1 MEQNRV
7 EFNQTI
13 EELKVQHQRQIDE
26 NKVEAENRL
35 SMAQSNLEMQL
46 SIQKVRNEAT
56 EKERAANLAQMS
68 SEFKTFMNDM
78 IRQHVELE
86 SISSQRWQE
95 STNQNSLN
103 NMRLSNFVT
112 KMEESTF
119 VYHNCVKFNLSL
131 KKQLH
136 KKHNHIRNSTSK
148 LLNYIFYNDKDRT

>member
-1 MEQNRV
+1 MEQNRL
-7 EFNQTI
+7 EFNQTV

-68 SEFKTFMNDM
+68 SEFKTFVNDM

-86 SISSQRWQE
+86 SISSHRWQE

-103 NMRLSNFVT
+103 NIRLSNFIT
-112 KMEESTF
+112 KMEESTLS
-119 VYHNCVKFNLSL
+119 HNCVKFNLSL
-131 KKQLH
+131 KQQLH
-136 KKHNHIRNSTSK
+136 KPNPTSK
-148 LLNYIFYNDKDRT
+148 LLEYLFYSG

>member
-13 EELKVQHQRQIDE
+13 EELKIQHQRQIDE

-112 KMEESTF
+112 KMEESTLCLTT
-119 VYHNCVKFNLSL
+119 VSNLTYL
-131 KKQLH
+131 L
-136 KKHNHIRNSTSK
+136 RNNFTK
-148 LLNYIFYNDKDRT
+148 GITTFEIPHLNY

>member
-1 MEQNRV
+1 MEQNRL

-112 KMEESTF
+112 KMEESTLCLTT
-119 VYHNCVKFNLSL
+119 VSNLTYL
-131 KKQLH
+131 L
-136 KKHNHIRNSTSK
+136 RNNFTK
-148 LLNYIFYNDKDRT
+148 GITIFEIPHLNY

>member
-1 MEQNRV
+1 MEQNRL

-112 KMEESTF
+112 KMEESTLCLTT
-119 VYHNCVKFNLSL
+119 V
-131 KKQLH
+131 
-136 KKHNHIRNSTSK
+136 
-148 LLNYIFYNDKDRT
+148 

>member
-1 MEQNRV
+1 MEQNRL

-103 NMRLSNFVT
+103 NNRLSNFVT
-112 KMEESTF
+112 KMEESTLCLTT
-119 VYHNCVKFNLSL
+119 VSNLTYL
-131 KKQLH
+131 L
-136 KKHNHIRNSTSK
+136 RNNFTTK
-148 LLNYIFYNDKDRT
+148 GIFEIPHLNY

>member
-112 KMEESTF
+112 KMEESTLCLTT
-119 VYHNCVKFNLSL
+119 VSNLTYL
-131 KKQLH
+131 L
-136 KKHNHIRNSTSK
+136 RNNITK
-148 LLNYIFYNDKDRT
+148 GITIFEIPHLNY

>member
-112 KMEESTF
+112 KMEESTL
-119 VYHNCVKFNLSL
+119 CL
-131 KKQLH
+131 
-136 KKHNHIRNSTSK
+136 TSMCQ
-148 LLNYIFYNDKDRT
+148 I

>member
-1 MEQNRV
+1 MEQNRL

-103 NMRLSNFVT
+103 NMRLSNFIT
-112 KMEESTF
+112 KMEESTLCF
-119 VYHNCVKFNLSL
+119 TTVSNLTYLLRNNFTKFRSQNQIPHL
-131 KKQLH
+131 
-136 KKHNHIRNSTSK
+136 NH
-148 LLNYIFYNDKDRT
+148 

>member
-1 MEQNRV
+1 MEQNRL

-78 IRQHVELE
+78 IRQNVELE

-112 KMEESTF
+112 KMEESTMCLTT
-119 VYHNCVKFNLSL
+119 VSNLTYL
-131 KKQLH
+131 L
-136 KKHNHIRNSTSK
+136 RNNFTK
-148 LLNYIFYNDKDRT
+148 GITIFEIPHLNY

>member
-1 MEQNRV
+1 MEQNRL

-112 KMEESTF
+112 KMEESTLCLTT
-119 VYHNCVKFNLSL
+119 VSNLTYL
-131 KKQLH
+131 L
-136 KKHNHIRNSTSK
+136 RNNITK
-148 LLNYIFYNDKDRT
+148 GITIFEIPHLNY

>member
-112 KMEESTF
+112 KMEESTLRLTTM
-119 VYHNCVKFNLSL
+119 C
-131 KKQLH
+131 
-136 KKHNHIRNSTSK
+136 HI
-148 LLNYIFYNDKDRT
+148 

>member
-1 MEQNRV
+1 MEQNRL

-112 KMEESTF
+112 KMEESTMCLTT
-119 VYHNCVKFNLSL
+119 VSNLTYL
-131 KKQLH
+131 L
-136 KKHNHIRNSTSK
+136 RNNFTK
-148 LLNYIFYNDKDRT
+148 GITIFEIPHLNY

>member
-13 EELKVQHQRQIDE
+13 EELKIQHQRQIDE

-112 KMEESTF
+112 KMEESTLCF
-119 VYHNCVKFNLSL
+119 TTVSNLTYL
-131 KKQLH
+131 L
-136 KKHNHIRNSTSK
+136 RNNFTK
-148 LLNYIFYNDKDRT
+148 GITTFEIPHLNY

>member
-1 MEQNRV
+1 MEQNRL

-112 KMEESTF
+112 KMEESTMCLTT
-119 VYHNCVKFNLSL
+119 VSNLTYL
-131 KKQLH
+131 L
-136 KKHNHIRNSTSK
+136 RNNFTK
-148 LLNYIFYNDKDRT
+148 GITIFETPHLNY